1 MSVVAVVCEGVGEA
15 HGEGERET
23 EREGK
28 RVREDWVG
36 GGSDP

>member
-1 MSVVAVVCEGVGEA
+1 MSVVAVVAEGVGEA